1 MDPMII
7 TGGGGA
13 YGVLLLLLILWSL
26 AIRARRAPRMFPEWM
41 RAKGSVDEEFMLKV
55 KVSELAL

>member
-1 MDPMII
+1 MDPMTI

-26 AIRARRAPRMFPEWM
+26 AIRAKARIANVPGMGEHEGLGW
-41 RAKGSVDEEFMLKV
+41 
-55 KVSELAL
+55 